1 MADNKVIIELLI
13 SEKGKKV
20 SMVEKQTAKL
30 TETTKK
36 HKKAQKDS
44 AKEGG
49 KYHTQQKAIHQTNLS
64 SAKGFSKMID

>member
-36 HKKAQKDS
+36 HRKAQKDS
-44 AKEGG
+44 TKEGANTTLNR
-49 KYHTQQKAIHQTNLS
+49 KRYIKLTYLPQKVFQ
-64 SAKGFSKMID
+64 K